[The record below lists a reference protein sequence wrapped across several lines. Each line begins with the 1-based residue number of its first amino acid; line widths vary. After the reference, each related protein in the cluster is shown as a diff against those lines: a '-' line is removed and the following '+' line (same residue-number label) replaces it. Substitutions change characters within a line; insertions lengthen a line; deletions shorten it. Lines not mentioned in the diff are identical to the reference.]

1 MIERGIPLGVDI
13 STMNLDINLKRGI
26 KMKKALVAA
35 AVISAFSSAVCASD
49 ITLYGLIDYGFAYQH
64 VDSNLI
70 GSDAEN
76 SFKMKSGIASASR
89 FGIRGTESLGNG
101 LKVGFILENGFNAD
115 DGALTQT
122 DRIFGREAMVYLEGN
137 VGKLVFGRVGQLAS
151 GNGSM
156 AITGKINPF
165 GTTFGEYAANIKNFA
180 TGYDRLDNAVTYVSP
195 AFKGLRVHAQYSFGK
210 DSRAY
215 GDGIEGK
222 STVDRMYG
230 LGLTYKNG
238 QLDAVIVVDSNN
250 YSTLSYGHD
259 VNDSLSVTLG
269 GSYDFGMMKP
279 YIGAQYFKDAMLD
292 TIDGYDYDGIDG
304 ITSSGEGFGVTIG
317 TDVPLWGGTAK
328 IAVGYLNADVDNWN
342 GEGINADVSSAN
354 IEFSR
359 WAVSTGYVYNL
370 SKRTN
375 VYGVLSYMEESI
387 SADGHEKGSWA
398 NRDPN
403 AVEFAIG
410 MRHSF

>member
-1 MIERGIPLGVDI
+1 
-13 STMNLDINLKRGI
+13 
-26 KMKKALVAA
+26 MKKTLVAA
-35 AVISAFSSAVCASD
+35 AMLSAFAGSVCASD
-49 ITLYGLIDYGFAYQH
+49 ITLYGLIDYGLAYQR
-64 VDSNLI
+64 VDSDLT
-70 GSDAEN
+70 GSDAED
-76 SFKMKSGIASASR
+76 SFVMKSGIASASR
-89 FGIRGTESLGNG
+89 FGIKGTESLGNG
-101 LKVGFILENGFNAD
+101 LKVGFILENGFNSD
-115 DGALTQT
+115 DGALSQT

-137 VGKLVFGRVGQLAS
+137 AGKLVFGRVGQLAS

-195 AFKGLRVHAQYSFGK
+195 AFSGLRVHAQYSFGK

-215 GDGIEGK
+215 GDGVEGK

-238 QLDAVIVVDSNN
+238 PLDAVIVVDSNN
-250 YSTLSYGHD
+250 YSTLSYGQD
-259 VNDSLSVTLG
+259 VDDSLAVTFG
-269 GSYDFGMMKP
+269 GSYDFGFMKP
-279 YIGAQYFKDAMLD
+279 YFGAQYFKDAMLD

-328 IAVGYLNADVDNWN
+328 IAAGYLKADVDNWN
-342 GEGINADVSSAN
+342 GEGVNADISSAN

-375 VYGVLSYMEESI
+375 VYGVLSYMKDSI
-387 SADGHEKGSWA
+387 SADGHETGTWA